1 MDDYYSYKPRV
12 RLERPLVITALPGT
26 ELTAIVKMLG
36 SYSGVV
42 PLLVDRELSHL
53 LGHQPGK
60 FTAEENHE
68 QRWSQERG
76 LLSKAFKANR
86 PVVAFPSF
94 SAVHANALPWLM
106 QRADT
111 VYLRESRSHIIQRVG
126 REVAKDSTR
135 HWLLVQGSPMDMNAV
150 NQTLDEHEHALLR
163 CARVLD
169 APALESHAIAY
180 QLLRE
185 LGLED

>member
-1 MDDYYSYKPRV
+1 
-12 RLERPLVITALPGT
+12 
-26 ELTAIVKMLG
+26 
-36 SYSGVV
+36 
-42 PLLVDRELSHL
+42 
-53 LGHQPGK
+53 
-60 FTAEENHE
+60 
-68 QRWSQERG
+68 
-76 LLSKAFKANR
+76 
-86 PVVAFPSF
+86 
-94 SAVHANALPWLM
+94 M

-126 REVAKDSTR
+126 REVANDSTR